1 MRRLTLILSDLYLPE
16 EAQRGVTVPT
26 TRDLP
31 NLEWLLRFAES
42 PEHIGD
48 WRAWLLEQSVPRLR
62 NLPVASISAN
72 ERIDGRDLDS
82 TWLATPVAL
91 EARLD
96 HVRLLDR
103 GLLRL
108 DKTDR
113 ERCLA
118 RSTCS
123 TMAANVRSS

>member
-1 MRRLTLILSDLYLPE
+1 M
-16 EAQRGVTVPT
+16 TVPA

-31 NLEWLLRFAES
+31 DLEWLLRFAES

-48 WRAWLLEQSVPRLR
+48 WRPWLLEQTVPGLR
-62 NLPVASISAN
+62 SLPVASISAY
-72 ERIDGRDLDS
+72 ERIDGHDLDA

-96 HVRLLDR
+96 HVRLAGSRPVASRRVRTRELSR
-103 GLLRL
+103 GISRA
-108 DKTDR
+108 
-113 ERCLA
+113 CSA

-123 TMAANVRSS
+123 TMAVNARSS

>member
-1 MRRLTLILSDLYLPE
+1 M
-16 EAQRGVTVPT
+16 TVPT

-42 PEHIGD
+42 PERIGD
-48 WRAWLLEQSVPRLR
+48 WRPWLLEQTVPALRSARLSR
-62 NLPVASISAN
+62 ISAY
-72 ERIDGRDLDS
+72 ERIDGRDLGS

-108 DKTDR
+108 DR
-113 ERCLA
+113 
-118 RSTCS
+118 
-123 TMAANVRSS
+123 VRT